1 MHKLLSLLCFA
12 FILAGC
18 AAHTPSVSPQKT
30 ATPASVQKV
39 RTERIQLTQ
48 EQQQAAISVVK
59 ESLKDP
65 YSAVFDSEVQGYKK
79 VPPALGYTAC
89 GKVNAKNAYGAF
101 TGKKL
106 FAVDGSQVFL
116 WREGNDIASI
126 RTDQAILSRC
136 GNY

>member
-1 MHKLLSLLCFA
+1 MHKLTSLLG
-12 FILAGC
+12 LACLLTGC
-18 AAHTPSVSPQKT
+18 AAHTLPIASQKT
-30 ATPASVQKV
+30 PVPVSVKKV

-48 EQQQAAISVVK
+48 EQQQVAINVVK

-79 VPPALGYTAC
+79 IPTAEGYTAC
-89 GKVNAKNAYGAF
+89 GKVNAKNTYGGF

-116 WREGNDIASI
+116 WEEGIDIASVRI
-126 RTDQAILSRC
+126 DQAILNRC